1 MNLQPI
7 DLAIIAG
14 YILLTIGLGFWVAKL
29 SSGSLQSYF
38 LAGNTLPWWILGLSN
53 ASGMFDVA
61 GTMWMVGLLVVYGLK
76 SVFIPWLWPVFNQI
90 FLMAFLAIWLRR
102 SGKLTGAEWISFRF
116 GEDAGARAS
125 HLINVVFA
133 LMNVVGMLAFG
144 FLGIGKLA
152 AEFIPYH
159 FVADP
164 DINDKIYGLIVVALT
179 TVYSVKGGMYSV
191 VMTEVLQFFIKLVVC
206 IAIGWIAIDLVTPT
220 MLKAAVPHGWNE
232 VLFGWHLNLDW
243 KAIAATARPDNKVIA
258 NSAIS
263 TITNEGHS
271 AFGIFFILMTFQGIF
286 KAMAG
291 PAPNYDM
298 QRLLSAKSPTE
309 AAKISGF
316 VNIALLFPRYLMIA
330 GMAVLAL
337 VFIGPT
343 WTHMQA
349 AFVAANPGKPFVG
362 DIDSILPWVIQHYMP
377 PGLMGLALA
386 GMLSAFMATYS
397 ASLNAAPAYVVNDIY
412 KKYIKPDAAPK
423 TYVRLSYIV
432 AVTFAVLAMAIGWQL
447 KSINEIVTWITTGLY
462 GGYTVANVVKW
473 YWWRL
478 NGTGYAASMGLGVI
492 ASVYMVLPFDI
503 THMHVDALAAFPW
516 LFAAC
521 LIVAV
526 AGSYLTPATDMAT
539 LKAFYKKTRPW
550 GVWSPVLAA
559 LRADEPG
566 IQPNRDFWRDMFN
579 AGIGVVW
586 QTAITASAIFLII
599 REMDK
604 FWLTLG
610 MVALC
615 SIIMKFTW
623 WDRLRDEPA

>member
-7 DLAIIAG
+7 DLAIVAG

-38 LAGNTLPWWILGLSN
+38 LAGNKLPWWVLGLSN

-133 LMNVVGMLAFG
+133 LINVVGMLAFG

-152 AEFIPYH
+152 AEFIPWH
-159 FVADP
+159 FSADP
-164 DINDKIYGLIVVALT
+164 LLNDKIYGLIVVALT
-179 TVYSVKGGMYSV
+179 TIYSVKGGMYSV
-191 VMTEVLQFFIKLVVC
+191 VMTEILQFFIKLVVC
-206 IAIGWIAIDLVTPT
+206 FAIAWIAMTLVTPE
-220 MLKAAVPHGWNE
+220 MIAAVVPPGWHDI
-232 VLFGWHLNLDW
+232 LFGWHLNLDW
-243 KAIAATARPDNKVIA
+243 AGVAQAARPENKVVA
-258 NSAIS
+258 TTAIS
-263 TITNEGHS
+263 VITNEGHS
-271 AFGIFFILMTFQGIF
+271 AFGIFFILMTFQGLF

-316 VNIALLFPRYLMIA
+316 VNVALLFPRYLMIA

-337 VFIGPT
+337 CFIGPQ
-343 WTHMQA
+343 WTHLEAAAVASGQA
-349 AFVAANPGKPFVG
+349 YAG
-362 DIDSILPWVIQHYMP
+362 DIDSVLPWVIRNYMP
-377 PGLMGLALA
+377 AGLMGLALA

-412 KKYIKPDAAPK
+412 KKYIRPDAPEK
-423 TYVRLSYIV
+423 TLVHLSY
-432 AVTFAVLAMAIGWQL
+432 ATSLTFAVLGSFIGWQL
-447 KSINEIVTWITTGLY
+447 TSINDIVGWITTGLY
-462 GGYTVANVVKW
+462 GGYTVANVIKW

-478 NGTGYAASMGLGVI
+478 NGTGYAASMALGMAV
-492 ASVYMVLPFDI
+492 AMWMVVYKDPNGHAI
-503 THMHVDALAAFPW
+503 DALAAFPW

-521 LIVAV
+521 AAVAV
-526 AGSYLTPATDMAT
+526 AGSYFTRPTDMT
-539 LKAFYKKTRPW
+539 VLKAFYKKTRPW
-550 GVWSPVLAA
+550 GFWGPVLQA
-559 LRADEPG
+559 LREDEPNA
-566 IQPNRDFWRDMFN
+566 QPNRDFARDMFN
-579 AGIGVVW
+579 SIIGVVW

-599 REMDK
+599 REMDR
-604 FWLTLG
+604 FWLSLG
-610 MVALC
+610 LVALC
-615 SIIMKFTW
+615 SVVMKFTW
-623 WDRLRDEPA
+623 WDRMRDEPA

>member
-7 DLAIIAG
+7 DLAIVAG

-38 LAGNTLPWWILGLSN
+38 LAGNKLPWWVLGLSN

-125 HLINVVFA
+125 HLINVIFA
-133 LMNVVGMLAFG
+133 LINVVGMLAFG

-152 AEFIPYH
+152 AEFIPYQ

-164 DINDKIYGLIVVALT
+164 MVNDKIYGLIVVALT
-179 TVYSVKGGMYSV
+179 TIYSVKGGMYSV
-191 VMTEVLQFFIKLVVC
+191 VMTEILQFFIKLVVC
-206 IAIGWIAIDLVTPT
+206 FAIAWVAMTLVTPE
-220 MLKAAVPHGWNE
+220 MIAAVVPAGWHDIF
-232 VLFGWHLNLDW
+232 FGWHLNLDW
-243 KAIAATARPDNKVIA
+243 TGVAQTAKPENKVVA
-258 NSAIS
+258 TTAIS
-263 TITNEGHS
+263 VITNEGHS
-271 AFGIFFILMTFQGIF
+271 AFGIFFILMTFQGLF

-337 VFIGPT
+337 CFIGPQ
-343 WTHMQA
+343 WTHLEAAAVASGQA
-349 AFVAANPGKPFVG
+349 YAG
-362 DIDSILPWVIQHYMP
+362 DIDSVLPWVIRNYMP
-377 PGLMGLALA
+377 AGLMGLALA

-412 KKYIKPDAAPK
+412 KKYIRPDAPEK
-423 TYVRLSYIV
+423 TLVHLSY
-432 AVTFAVLAMAIGWQL
+432 ATSLTFAVLGAFIGWQL
-447 KSINEIVTWITTGLY
+447 TSINDIVGWITTGLY
-462 GGYTVANVVKW
+462 GGYTVANVIKW

-478 NGTGYAASMGLGVI
+478 NGAGYAASMTLGV
-492 ASVYMVLPFDI
+492 AVAMWMVVYKDPNGHAI
-503 THMHVDALAAFPW
+503 DALAAFPW

-521 LIVAV
+521 TAVAV
-526 AGSYLTPATDMAT
+526 AGSYLTKPTDMT
-539 LKAFYKKTRPW
+539 VLKAFYKKTRPW
-550 GVWSPVLAA
+550 GFWGPVLQA
-559 LRADEPG
+559 LREDEPNA
-566 IQPNRDFWRDMFN
+566 QPNRDFARDMFN
-579 AGIGVVW
+579 SIIGVLW

-599 REMDK
+599 REMDR
-604 FWLTLG
+604 FWLSLG
-610 MVALC
+610 LVVVC
-615 SIIMKFTW
+615 SVVMKFTW
-623 WDRLRDEPA
+623 WDRMRDEPL

>member
-1 MNLQPI
+1 MILQPV
-7 DLAIIAG
+7 DMAIVAG
-14 YILLTIGLGFWVAKL
+14 YILLTIGLGFWVSRL

-38 LAGNTLPWWILGLSN
+38 LAGNRLPWWVLGLSN

-90 FLMAFLAIWLRR
+90 FLMAFLAVWLRR

-125 HLINVVFA
+125 HLINVIFA
-133 LMNVVGMLAFG
+133 LINVVGMLAFG

-159 FVADP
+159 FVTDP

-179 TVYSVKGGMYSV
+179 TLYSVKGGMYSV
-191 VMTEVLQFFIKLVVC
+191 VMTEVLQFFIKLIVC
-206 IAIGWIAIDLVTPT
+206 IAIGLIAMHLVTPA
-220 MLKAAVPHGWNE
+220 MIRAAVPAGWDQ
-232 VLFGWHLNLDW
+232 VLFGWKLNLDW
-243 KAIAATARPDNKVIA
+243 ASVASAARPSDKVVA
-258 NSAIS
+258 TSALS

-271 AFGIFFILMTFQGIF
+271 AFGIFFILMVFQGFF

-316 VNIALLFPRYLMIA
+316 VNIVLLFPRYLMIA

-343 WTHMQA
+343 WTHMQTS
-349 AFVAANPGKPFVG
+349 FMAANPGKPFSG
-362 DIDSILPWVIQHYMP
+362 DIDSILPWVIRHYMP

-412 KKYIKPDAAPK
+412 KKYIRPDAPQK
-423 TYVRLSYIV
+423 TYVHLSYMVSIV
-432 AVTFAVLAMAIGWQL
+432 FAVLAMAIGWQL
-447 KSINEIVTWITTGLY
+447 KSINDIVTWITTGLY

-478 NGTGYAASMGLGVI
+478 NGTGYAASMTLGVV
-492 ASVYMVLPFDI
+492 ASVYMVLPFNL
-503 THMHVDALAAFPW
+503 THVHVDALAAFPW
-516 LFAAC
+516 LFVAC
-521 LIVAV
+521 LVVAV
-526 AGSYLTPATDMAT
+526 GGSYLSPATDLDS

-550 GVWSPVLAA
+550 GLWGPVLRA
-559 LRADEPG
+559 LQADEPETL
-566 IQPNRDFWRDMFN
+566 PNKDFARDMFN
-579 AGIGVVW
+579 ALIGVLW
-586 QTAITASAIFLII
+586 QTAITASAIFLIL
-599 REMDK
+599 RAMEK
-604 FWLTLG
+604 FWLTFGL
-610 MVALC
+610 VILC
-615 SIIMKFTW
+615 SLVMKFTW
-623 WDRLRDEPA
+623 WDRLRDEPL

>member
-7 DLAIIAG
+7 DMAIVGG
-14 YILLTIGLGFWVAKL
+14 YILLTIGLGFWVARL
-29 SSGSLQSYF
+29 SSGSLASYF
-38 LAGNTLPWWILGLSN
+38 LAGNKLPWWVLGLSN

-90 FLMAFLAIWLRR
+90 ILMAFLAVWLRR

-116 GEDAGARAS
+116 GEDTGARAS

-133 LMNVVGMLAFG
+133 LINVVGMLAFG

-159 FVADP
+159 FAADP
-164 DINDKIYGLIVVALT
+164 DINDKIYGLIVVVLT
-179 TVYSVKGGMYSV
+179 TLYSVKGGMYSV

-206 IAIGWIAIDLVTPT
+206 IAIAVIAITLVTPA
-220 MLKAAVPHGWNE
+220 MIKAAVPHGWNE
-232 VLFGWHLNLDW
+232 ILFGWHLDLDW
-243 KAIAATARPDNKVIA
+243 QAVANGARPDDRVIA
-258 NSAIS
+258 TSAMA

-271 AFGIFFILMTFQGIF
+271 AFGLFFALMLFQGLF
-286 KAMAG
+286 KAVAG

-316 VNIALLFPRYLMIA
+316 VNIVLLFPRYLMIA

-349 AFVAANPGKPFVG
+349 AFVAANPGQPFIG
-362 DIDSILPWVIQHYMP
+362 DIDSILPWVIRHYMP

-412 KKYIKPDAAPK
+412 KKYINPNAEQK
-423 TYVRLSYIV
+423 TYVHLSY
-432 AVTFAVLAMAIGWQL
+432 AVSILFAGVAMAIGWQL
-447 KSINEIVTWITTGLY
+447 KSINDIVTWITTGLY

-478 NGTGYAASMGLGVI
+478 NGTGYAASMALGVT
-492 ASVYMVLPFDI
+492 ASVYMVLPYDI
-503 THMHVDALAAFPW
+503 THVHMDALAAFPW

-521 LIVAV
+521 LAVAV
-526 AGSYLTPATDMAT
+526 VGSYLTPPTDMET
-539 LKAFYKKTRPW
+539 LKTFYKKTRPW
-550 GVWSPVLAA
+550 GFWGPVLNA
-559 LRADEPG
+559 LREDAPNA
-566 IQPNRDFWRDMFN
+566 QPNTDFWRDMFN
-579 AGIGVVW
+579 SVVGIVW

-610 MVALC
+610 LVIGC
-615 SIIMKFTW
+615 SLIMKFTW
-623 WDRLRDEPA
+623 WDRLKDEPT